1 MCMRHAHLPLSSP
14 VCDTCEVCAVCVF
27 CVRRQAALKALD
39 NIDPT
44 ALMNELAELAQTMEA
59 VDLSRRTGMPCDP
72 YTWPSELIR
81 NEALMST
88 PAWAEEPGLEESTG
102 AEGDRSCGEYE
113 QVPRTA
119 HLFSLEAAL
128 EASAAKQA
136 QRSQNKR
143 KKKGKK

>member
-1 MCMRHAHLPLSSP
+1 M
-14 VCDTCEVCAVCVF
+14 
-27 CVRRQAALKALD
+27 RRQATLKALD

-44 ALMNELAELAQTMEA
+44 ELMHELAELAQTMEA
-59 VDLSRRTGMPCDP
+59 IDLSRRTGIPCDP
-72 YTWPSELIR
+72 YTWPSESIR
-81 NEALMST
+81 NEALVST
-88 PAWAEEPGLEESTG
+88 PAWEEERGWGESSG
-102 AEGDRSCGEYE
+102 AEGDRSLGDYE